1 MVIASRNRR
10 NAGRDDSSSATIFR
24 SMSSDMRR
32 IRAVRPA
39 RSRAAAKNQLQRSRL
54 ERGDCSQRLYDL
66 EIFLDERRTGRS
78 EIRRDFQ
85 LKRYAAP

>member
-1 MVIASRNRR
+1 MPGATALRR
-10 NAGRDDSSSATIFR
+10 RRFR
-24 SMSSDMRR
+24 SISSDMRR

-39 RSRAAAKNQLQRSRL
+39 QSRAAAKNQLQRSRL

-85 LKRYAAP
+85 LKRTRPMICA

>member
-1 MVIASRNRR
+1 M
-10 NAGRDDSSSATIFR
+10 
-24 SMSSDMRR
+24 
-32 IRAVRPA
+32 RPA
-39 RSRAAAKNQLQRSRL
+39 QTRAAAKNQLQRSRL

-85 LKRYAAP
+85 LKRTRPHDLRMKAPSAT